1 MLGETI
7 KQLRLEKGLSQA
19 ELAGQL
25 SVVRQTVSKW
35 EKELS
40 VPDSEMLVTIA
51 EVLGV
56 STSELLG
63 EGLQTTVTVYKP
75 PQRLKVWEIV
85 LLALGSPI
93 WLSLGIATAA
103 VVVSLYAVWWSLI
116 VSLWAVFAA
125 FAGCALVGAAAGIWL
140 LIGGDA
146 LAGIALFGVGFVCAG
161 LSILLFGG
169 SLAATKNA
177 ALLTAKSIAAIRK
190 RLSKREGVS

>member
-7 KQLRLEKGLSQA
+7 KRLRLEKGISQA
-19 ELAGQL
+19 ELADQL

-40 VPDSEMLVTIA
+40 VPDSEMLVTLA
-51 EVLGV
+51 DVLGV

-63 EGLQTTVTVYKP
+63 EEPPLTASKP
-75 PQRLKVWEIV
+75 PRRLKNWEIV

-93 WLSLGIATAA
+93 WLSLGIAAIA
-103 VVVSLYAVWWSLI
+103 VLVSLYAVWWSLI
-116 VSLWAVFAA
+116 VSLWAVFGA
-125 FAGCALVGAAAGIWL
+125 FASCAFGGAVAGIWT
-140 LIGGDA
+140 LISGNVFT
-146 LAGIALFGVGFVCAG
+146 GIALLGAGSVCAG
-161 LSILLFGG
+161 LSILLCLG

-177 ALLTAKSIAAIRK
+177 ALLTAKGIAAIRK

>member
-85 LLALGSPI
+85 LLALGSPV

-125 FAGCALVGAAAGIWL
+125 FAGCALGGAAAGIWL

-161 LSILLFGG
+161 LSILLFWG

-177 ALLTAKSIAAIRK
+177 ALLTAKGIAAIRK
-190 RLSKREGVS
+190 RLSKREGAS